1 MKLEVPQRMPA
12 PERGP
17 SGVQVMC
24 AGNMCSQCSPLFCHF
39 CEIRYRRGASGVRKT
54 HSVRKKGSWCT
65 RRVFKYTRCKNR
77 LLRYGREIRC
87 KKRASGVPNASS
99 KARNILLLHRTHF
112 QRPAEQPTPQT
123 VKGLLVYRTHL
134 RKRKKQP
141 PLEGEQI

>member
-65 RRVFKYTRCKNR
+65 RRVFKYTRCKKQASPVRKGNSVQKTGFWCTECIFESTKHPPATPNAFSKAR
-77 LLRYGREIRC
+77 GTADSTDCE
-87 KKRASGVPNASS
+87 RAPGVPDASS
-99 KARNILLLHRTHF
+99 KAQKTASARR
-112 QRPAEQPTPQT
+112 
-123 VKGLLVYRTHL
+123 
-134 RKRKKQP
+134 
-141 PLEGEQI
+141 